1 MRTLTGVLTVV
12 VLAALGAAPAMA
24 QQADPQTIAAA
35 GFGRATLTPDQAE
48 IFLSVERVRPT
59 SRAARAVVNRRIAAA
74 RRAMLAQGVQPQAM
88 RTTGVSVSR
97 ERLRARRGRPARIRY
112 RASSSLVV
120 LSRDVPGLGRLIDAA
135 ADADVDVFGPE
146 FGFSDPSQGDVLAT
160 RAALADARR
169 RADDAAAQ
177 LGLRVTGIQSVN
189 LAPGLGDDIGGS
201 DDSGAGGG
209 SSERDDSTEILPGE
223 QEFFAVVRVVYTV
236 APAA

>member
-24 QQADPQTIAAA
+24 QQAEPQTIAAA
-35 GFGRATLTPDQAE
+35 GFGRVALTPDQAE
-48 IFLSVERVRPT
+48 IFLSAERVRPT

-74 RRAMLAQGVQPQAM
+74 RRAMLAQGVQPKAM

-112 RASSSLVV
+112 RASASLVV
-120 LSRDVPGLGRLIDAA
+120 LSRDVPGLGKLIDAA

-189 LAPGLGDDIGGS
+189 LAPGLGDDFGGS
-201 DDSGAGGG
+201 DDSGSSGGG
-209 SSERDDSTEILPGE
+209 SSRDDSTEVLPGE
-223 QEFFAVVRVVYTV
+223 QEFFAVVRLVYTV
-236 APAA
+236 VPAA

>member
-24 QQADPQTIAAA
+24 QQAEPQTIAAA
-35 GFGRATLTPDQAE
+35 GFGRVALTPDQAE
-48 IFLSVERVRPT
+48 IFLSAERVRPT

-74 RRAMLAQGVQPQAM
+74 RRAMVAQGVQPKAM

-112 RASSSLVV
+112 RASASLVV
-120 LSRDVPGLGRLIDAA
+120 LSRDVPGLGKLIDAA

-189 LAPGLGDDIGGS
+189 LAPGLGDDFGGS
-201 DDSGAGGG
+201 DDSGSSGGG
-209 SSERDDSTEILPGE
+209 SSRDDSTEVLPGE
-223 QEFFAVVRVVYTV
+223 QEFFAVVRLVYTV
-236 APAA
+236 VPAA